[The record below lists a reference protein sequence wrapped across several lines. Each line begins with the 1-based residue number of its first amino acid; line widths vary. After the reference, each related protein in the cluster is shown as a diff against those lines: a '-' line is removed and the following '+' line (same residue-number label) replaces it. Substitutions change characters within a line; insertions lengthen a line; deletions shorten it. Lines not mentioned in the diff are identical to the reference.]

1 MSPDLRTKWPSCPS
15 FSFLPTSLSSPS
27 FPKAVRLLGSGELL
41 ASHSSLLRSAPY
53 LPGPCCCQ
61 HRPLLF
67 LLWHCRCLAPSSPS
81 SPSYSSRLFSTLLR
95 RWWLRQVQPRGF
107 PYLVVCHLAPRG
119 QSGGVTSSHAG
130 KIFRIYHQICTA
142 FKIYHQIRATFRIRH
157 IGVRIFF
164 IPCHSVPQR
173 YSHRRHPAPGAAD
186 VSSSPRALACGTP
199 SSVLRRPPS
208 RAPRSHPSAR
218 RRPHRHLPSAWPSS
232 SPTISRPV
240 VVLTNSSST
249 LSYVAASA
257 CSPAPPQSRL
267 SRFSFLTQYSGNI
280 RSYESKTT
288 IFSLFFWYFE
298 RRNHAN
304 IAARRT

>member
-67 LLWHCRCLAPSSPS
+67 LLWHCRYLAPSSPS

-119 QSGGVTSSHAG
+119 RSGGVTSSHAG
-130 KIFRIYHQICTA
+130 RIFRIYHQICTA
-142 FKIYHQIRATFRIRH
+142 FRIYHQIRATFRIRH
-157 IGVRIFF
+157 RSTNFL
-164 IPCHSVPQR
+164 HSVPFR
-173 YSHRRHPAPGAAD
+173 PPTSFTP
-186 VSSSPRALACGTP
+186 SSSSSRRCRRQFVTSRARVRHAVVRPPPPALACATQSSVRPAPP
-199 SSVLRRPPS
+199 SSSSTISLAVVVAHHQPP
-208 RAPRSHPSAR
+208 R
-218 RRPHRHLPSAWPSS
+218 RRPHQQLVD
-232 SPTISRPV
+232 V
-240 VVLTNSSST
+240 VVCGGLCLLASSATKPFTQILFPYSIF
-249 LSYVAASA
+249 
-257 CSPAPPQSRL
+257 RKH
-267 SRFSFLTQYSGNI
+267 SFL
-280 RSYESKTT
+280 
-288 IFSLFFWYFE
+288 
-298 RRNHAN
+298 
-304 IAARRT
+304 